1 MTPEY
6 LAICA
11 AAAADLLT
19 AMQTK
24 PLGMGQVYVWAVPPD
39 AATRRNGALIVG
51 AEAPMG
57 APLARCVRPSDNG
70 ASTFGRWEAAP
81 YSALASIL
89 ATACRHDPVMPIY
102 GATP

>member
-11 AAAADLLT
+11 AAAADLAA
-19 AMQTK
+19 AMRAA
-24 PLGMGQVYVWAVPPD
+24 PLSRVYVWAVPPD

-81 YSALASIL
+81 YSQLAHIL
-89 ATACRHDPVMPIY
+89 MTACRHDPVMPIY
-102 GATP
+102 GVLP